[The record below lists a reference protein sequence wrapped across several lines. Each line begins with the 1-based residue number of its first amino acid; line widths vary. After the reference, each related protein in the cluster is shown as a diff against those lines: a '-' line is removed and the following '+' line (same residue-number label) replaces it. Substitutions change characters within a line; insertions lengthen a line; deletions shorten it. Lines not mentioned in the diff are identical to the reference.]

1 MKVANDPTADEI
13 SRLNGCINDLTTILA
28 LPAIWIGAESS
39 QIISAL
45 LDALLRILRLD
56 FVFARL
62 DSSHGASPRE
72 MVRWA
77 QRQGASLQAQDI
89 GRALDQ
95 WLTPD
100 LLTSSLVVP
109 NPVGECTI
117 TIAHFRLG
125 LHDGAGILVAGSTRA
140 EFPTK
145 IDMLLLRVAVNQA
158 AVGMQE
164 SRLRGEQKRAAAEL
178 ERRIVERTSQ
188 LMVANESLRDEVGQ
202 RRRAQ
207 EESLALK
214 DELDEELKAMQRL
227 HEFTAR
233 LLATTDFPSVLRD
246 VLNET
251 MELQHADFGIV
262 QLFNPETRALVI
274 VAQKGFREDFLTHF
288 KNVSYSDSACG
299 RALQQ
304 GNRVIIEDVLTDEG
318 FAPHRQIAVSAGC
331 RAFQSTPLFSRSGE
345 PLGMIS
351 THFRQPHR
359 PLDRELR
366 FTDLYAGLAA
376 ELIERQQAEE
386 ALRAAEAQL
395 AHMARMTTLGE
406 LAASIAHEVNQP
418 LTAVVTNGDAG
429 LRWLSQT
436 PPNVEEARS
445 AMKEMV
451 RQGHRASDVIVKTRA
466 LIKKT
471 PPLITTL
478 YLNQL
483 IEEVLVLT
491 RQQMAEHVITVRT
504 ELTADIPP
512 VSGDSVQ
519 LQQVLANLIL
529 NAIEATTAK
538 KNGARELLLT
548 SKHQGANEVVIAI
561 QDSGIGIDPHH
572 VEQLFKPFFT
582 TKATGL
588 GMGLAISR
596 SIIEAHGGRLWATSN
611 EKHGATF
618 QFSLPANRPN

>member
-28 LPAIWIGAESS
+28 LPAIWIGSESS
-39 QIISAL
+39 QIIGTL
-45 LDALLRILRLD
+45 LDALLHILRLD

-62 DSSHGASPRE
+62 DSSHVASPRE
-72 MVRWA
+72 TVRLA
-77 QRQGASLQAQDI
+77 QRQSASFQAQDF

-109 NPVGECTI
+109 NPVGEGNITI
-117 TIAHFRLG
+117 THFRLG
-125 LHDGAGILVAGSTRA
+125 LHDDAGILVAGSTRA

-158 AVGMQE
+158 AIGLQE
-164 SRLRGEQKRAAAEL
+164 TRLLGEQKRTAAEL
-178 ERRIVERTSQ
+178 ERRIAERTSQ
-188 LMVANESLRDEVGQ
+188 LMIANESLRDEVVQ

-214 DELDEELKAMQRL
+214 DELDEELAAMKRL

-233 LLATTDFPSVLRD
+233 LLVTPELPSVLRD
-246 VLNET
+246 VLNES

-262 QLFNPETRALVI
+262 QLFNPVTRSLEI
-274 VAQKGFREDFLTHF
+274 VAQKGFRDDFLAHF
-288 KNVSYSDSACG
+288 KSVSDTDSACG

-304 GNRVIIEDVLTDEG
+304 GNRVIIEDVLIDEG
-318 FAPHRQIAVSAGC
+318 FVSHRQIAASAGF
-331 RAFQSTPLFSRSGE
+331 RAVQSTPLFSRTGE

-366 FTDLYAGLAA
+366 FTDLYATLAA

-386 ALRAAEAQL
+386 ALRAAQAQL

-418 LTAVVTNGDAG
+418 LAAVVTNGDAG

-445 AMKEMV
+445 SMKEMV
-451 RQGHRASDVIVKTRA
+451 RQGHRASDVIAKTRA
-466 LIKKT
+466 LIKKS

-483 IEEVLVLT
+483 VEEVLVLT
-491 RQQMAEHVITVRT
+491 RQQVAEHAITVRT
-504 ELTADIPP
+504 ELDADIPS

-529 NAIEATTAK
+529 NAIEATIEM

-548 SKHQGANEVVIAI
+548 SKLQGANEVVIAI

-572 VEQLFKPFFT
+572 IEELFKPFFT
-582 TKATGL
+582 TKASGL

-596 SIIEAHGGRLWATSN
+596 SIIEGHGGRLWATSN
-611 EKHGATF
+611 EGHGATF
-618 QFSLPANRPN
+618 QFSLPANLPN